1 MQEGL
6 NLNLVLNG
14 ATLLSVLGLGV
25 KVYLAGKA
33 QKIEQPI
40 EIRRA
45 DEVTDK
51 LCDERHKDI
60 KNQLDNLFVERN
72 ENKAIVAGLKATV
85 DAQGRQLS
93 SMDQKLDILLKR
105 K

>member
-1 MQEGL
+1 MSKKAERHPESCLTRRARRTNDMQEGL

-33 QKIEQPI
+33 QKTEQPL
-40 EIRRA
+40 EVKRA

-60 KNQLDNLFVERN
+60 KDQLD
-72 ENKAIVAGLKATV
+72 T
-85 DAQGRQLS
+85 
-93 SMDQKLDILLKR
+93 LLKR
-105 K
+105 KQETAP

>member
-14 ATLLSVLGLGV
+14 ATLLSVLGLFV
-25 KVYLAGKA
+25 KVYLSKQP

-40 EIRRA
+40 EVRAA

-51 LCDERHKDI
+51 LCNERHVSI
-60 KNQLDNLFVERN
+60 KEQLDNLFAERN
-72 ENKAIVAGLKATV
+72 ENKAVVAGLKATV
-85 DAQGRQLS
+85 DAQGKQLS